1 MFGFQPVPIETDPSG
16 YDPPPGG
23 SCSILSSSSY
33 GGKTTSHVITLPTGI
48 TTGDKIIIGIVHKTY
63 TPTGFT
69 GYSIIRTVDL
79 NNNSSSGTLTTYL
92 KTADGSEGSTLT
104 LTTAGTADVAAVC
117 YRLTCSNISGST
129 NYGTGTTATSSAPS
143 SVSGNL
149 KELLLLGF
157 LDARKVETFPAGY
170 TENPEVNSSGGT
182 GSSLVISAAWKTI
195 TGSSET
201 PGSISLDGSVDW
213 GTIVE
218 VFS

>member
-1 MFGFQPVPIETDPSG
+1 MFGFQPVPIDNEIIISAG
-16 YDPPPGG
+16 
-23 SCSILSSSSY
+23 CSVLSSSSY

-48 TTGDKIIIGIVHKTY
+48 VTGDKILIGVVYNGY
-63 TPTGFT
+63 TLDPVT
-69 GYSIIRTVDL
+69 GYSLIRTVDL
-79 NNNSSSGTLTTYL
+79 NNSSVSGTLSTYL
-92 KTADGSEGSTLT
+92 RTSDGTEGSTVTLT
-104 LTTAGTADVAAVC
+104 LSGSDDLAAVC
-117 YRLTCSNISGST
+117 YRLSCSNVSGST
-129 NYGTGTTATSSAPS
+129 NYGTGTTATSNAPS
-143 SVSGNL
+143 SVSGDL

-170 TENPEVNSSGGT
+170 TENPEVNSTGGT
-182 GSSLVISAAWKTI
+182 GSSLAISSAWKTI